1 MIASDIFMYFER
13 DNECSVSS
21 SFHFIEHRSEHYIIV
36 ECQLESEIVLPL
48 GSLEVSGQ

>member
-13 DNECSVSS
+13 GNEYPVSS
-21 SFHFIEHRSEHYIIV
+21 LSFYRASGHYIIV
-36 ECQLESEIVLPL
+36 ECQLENEIVLPL